1 VTSERRFQQRYGA
14 APLKLTL
21 RRRYWLGLQGP
32 EHVAI
37 GRDFSRSGIAVFSKQ
52 RWRPG
57 SLIVINLESSDHRL
71 AAVPAEL
78 LRCEASG
85 SEYVCALRFR
95 LDHLSDNARQAV
107 DTVLQR
113 LQLTLDTAA

>member
-1 VTSERRFQQRYGA
+1 MTERRFQQRHSA

-21 RRRYWLGLQGP
+21 RRQYWLGLQGR
-32 EHVAI
+32 ESEAI
-37 GRDFSRSGIAVFSKQ
+37 GRDFSRSGIAVFSQQ

-57 SLIVINLESSDHRL
+57 SLVLINLESSDHRL

-78 LRCEASG
+78 LRCEANG

-113 LQLTLDTAA
+113 LQHTLDSAA